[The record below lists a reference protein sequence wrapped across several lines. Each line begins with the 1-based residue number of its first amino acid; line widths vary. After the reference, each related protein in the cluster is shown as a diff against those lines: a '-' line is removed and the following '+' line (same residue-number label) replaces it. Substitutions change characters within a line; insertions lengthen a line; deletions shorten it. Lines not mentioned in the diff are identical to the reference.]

1 VRHYDSSVDRV
12 YNCALVY
19 RTPDGRL
26 KQFNTRAI
34 APTADQALALAE
46 RHLTHDKRR
55 VVAAI
60 VHKRSIEQ

>member
-1 VRHYDSSVDRV
+1 MPYEAYTL
-12 YNCALVY
+12 YNCMLVY
-19 RTPDGRL
+19 LTPAGRRQHFRT
-26 KQFNTRAI
+26 KAAAQ
-34 APTADQALALAE
+34 TADQALALAE